1 MRYSK
6 TFKTIFTTLAFTL
19 SGAALG
25 SSYQVFGDAAG
36 GPALSKGDIDAA
48 EKHFN
53 GRLDFADLN
62 NYCVYL
68 ALKGR
73 VDEAVGK
80 CISAIDLASSQ
91 RMSVRRRALPK
102 IEANLN
108 TLKQVP
114 SALISSSD
122 D

>member
-6 TFKTIFTTLAFTL
+6 PFQTIFTTLVITL
-19 SGAALG
+19 SGTALG
-25 SSYQVFGDAAG
+25 SSYHVFGDAAG
-36 GPALSKGDIDAA
+36 GAALSKGDIDAA

-53 GRLDFADLN
+53 GKLDFADLN

-68 ALKGR
+68 ALEGR
-73 VDEAVGK
+73 LDEAAGK

-114 SALISSSD
+114 PALISSND

>member
-25 SSYQVFGDAAG
+25 SSYHVFGDAAG

-73 VDEAVGK
+73 VDEAAGK
-80 CISAIDLASSQ
+80 CTSAIDLASSQ
-91 RMSVRRRALPK
+91 RMSVRRRAVPK
-102 IEANLN
+102 IEANLDA
-108 TLKQVP
+108 LKQVP

>member
-1 MRYSK
+1 MRFPK
-6 TFKTIFTTLAFTL
+6 TFKTIFTTLAITL

-25 SSYQVFGDAAG
+25 SSYHVFGDAAG
-36 GPALSKGDIDAA
+36 GLALSKGDIDAA

-53 GRLDFADLN
+53 GKLDFADLN

-68 ALKGR
+68 ALEGR
-73 VDEAVGK
+73 LDEAAGK

>member
-25 SSYQVFGDAAG
+25 SSYHVFGDAAG

-73 VDEAVGK
+73 VDEAAGK
-80 CISAIDLASSQ
+80 CTSAIDLASSQ

-102 IEANLN
+102 IEANLDA
-108 TLKQVP
+108 LKQVP

>member
-6 TFKTIFTTLAFTL
+6 TFKTIFTTLAITL
-19 SGAALG
+19 SGAALA
-25 SSYQVFGDAAG
+25 SSYHVFGDAAG
-36 GPALSKGDIDAA
+36 GAALSKGDIDAA

-53 GRLDFADLN
+53 GKLDFADLN

-68 ALKGR
+68 ALEGLL
-73 VDEAVGK
+73 DEAAGK
-80 CISAIDLASSQ
+80 CVSAIDLASSQ

-114 SALISSSD
+114 PALISSND
-122 D
+122 V

>member
-25 SSYQVFGDAAG
+25 SSYHVFGDAAG
-36 GPALSKGDIDAA
+36 GSALSKGDIDAA

-53 GRLDFADLN
+53 GKLDFADLN

-73 VDEAVGK
+73 VDEAAGK

-102 IEANLN
+102 IEANLDA
-108 TLKQVP
+108 LKQVP

>member
-6 TFKTIFTTLAFTL
+6 TFKTIFTTLTITL

-25 SSYQVFGDAAG
+25 SSYHVFGDAAG
-36 GPALSKGDIDAA
+36 GAALSKGDIDAA

-53 GRLDFADLN
+53 GKLDFADLN

-68 ALKGR
+68 ALEGR
-73 VDEAVGK
+73 LDEAAGK

-114 SALISSSD
+114 PALISSND

>member
-6 TFKTIFTTLAFTL
+6 IFKTIFTTLAFTL

-25 SSYQVFGDAAG
+25 SSYHVFGDAAG

-73 VDEAVGK
+73 VDEAAGK

-102 IEANLN
+102 IEANLDA
-108 TLKQVP
+108 LKQVP

>member
-25 SSYQVFGDAAG
+25 SSYHVFGDAAG

-73 VDEAVGK
+73 VDEAAGK

-102 IEANLN
+102 IEATLDA
-108 TLKQVP
+108 LKQVP

>member
-1 MRYSK
+1 MKYSK
-6 TFKTIFTTLAFTL
+6 TFKTIFTTLAITL

-25 SSYQVFGDAAG
+25 SSYHVFGDAAG
-36 GPALSKGDIDAA
+36 GAALSKGDIDAA

-53 GRLDFADLN
+53 GKLDFADLN
-62 NYCVYL
+62 NNCVYL

-73 VDEAVGK
+73 VDDAAGK

>member
-6 TFKTIFTTLAFTL
+6 TFKTIFTTLAITL
-19 SGAALG
+19 SGAALA
-25 SSYQVFGDAAG
+25 SSYHVFGDAAG
-36 GPALSKGDIDAA
+36 GAALSKGDIDAA

-53 GRLDFADLN
+53 GKLDFADLN

-68 ALKGR
+68 ALEGLL
-73 VDEAVGK
+73 DEAAGK
-80 CISAIDLASSQ
+80 CVSAIDLASSQ

-114 SALISSSD
+114 PALISSND

>member
-25 SSYQVFGDAAG
+25 SSYHVFGDAAG

-53 GRLDFADLN
+53 GKLDFADLN

-73 VDEAVGK
+73 VDEAADK

-91 RMSVRRRALPK
+91 RMSVRRRAIPK
-102 IEANLN
+102 IESNLDA
-108 TLKQVP
+108 LKQVP

>member
-6 TFKTIFTTLAFTL
+6 IFKTIFTTLAFTL

-25 SSYQVFGDAAG
+25 SSYHVFGDAAG

-53 GRLDFADLN
+53 GKLDFADLN

-73 VDEAVGK
+73 VDEAAGK

-91 RMSVRRRALPK
+91 RMSVRRRAIPK
-102 IEANLN
+102 IEANLDA
-108 TLKQVP
+108 LKQVP

>member
-1 MRYSK
+1 MRYTK
-6 TFKTIFTTLAFTL
+6 TFQTIFTTFAITI

-25 SSYQVFGDAAG
+25 SSYHVFGDAAG
-36 GPALSKGDIDAA
+36 GPALTKGDIDAA
-48 EKHFN
+48 GKYFN
-53 GRLDFADLN
+53 GKLDFADLN

-68 ALKGR
+68 ALKGQ
-73 VDEAVGK
+73 VDEAARK
-80 CISAIDLASSQ
+80 CTSAIDLASSQ

-102 IEANLN
+102 IEANLDV
-108 TLKQVP
+108 LKQVP

>member
-1 MRYSK
+1 MRYTK
-6 TFKTIFTTLAFTL
+6 TFQTIFTTFAITI

-25 SSYQVFGDAAG
+25 SSYHVFGDAAG

-53 GRLDFADLN
+53 GKLDFADLN

-73 VDEAVGK
+73 VDEAAGK
-80 CISAIDLASSQ
+80 CILAIDLASSQ
-91 RMSVRRRALPK
+91 RMSVRRRAIPK
-102 IEANLN
+102 IEANLDV
-108 TLKQVP
+108 LKQVP
-114 SALISSSD
+114 SALISSSND
-122 D
+122 

>member
-25 SSYQVFGDAAG
+25 SSYHVFGDAAG

-53 GRLDFADLN
+53 GKLDFADLN

-73 VDEAVGK
+73 VDEAAGK

-91 RMSVRRRALPK
+91 RMSVRRRAIPK
-102 IEANLN
+102 IEANLDA
-108 TLKQVP
+108 LKQVP

>member
-6 TFKTIFTTLAFTL
+6 TFKTIFTTLAVTL

-25 SSYQVFGDAAG
+25 SSYHVFGDAAG
-36 GPALSKGDIDAA
+36 GAALSKGDIDAA

-53 GRLDFADLN
+53 GKLDFADLN

-68 ALKGR
+68 ALEGR
-73 VDEAVGK
+73 LDEAAGK

-114 SALISSSD
+114 PALISSND

>member
-6 TFKTIFTTLAFTL
+6 TFKTIFTTLAITI

-25 SSYQVFGDAAG
+25 SSYHVFGDAAG
-36 GPALSKGDIDAA
+36 GAALSKGDIDAA
-48 EKHFN
+48 EKYFN
-53 GRLDFADLN
+53 GKLDFADLN

-68 ALKGR
+68 ALKGQ
-73 VDEAVGK
+73 VDEAAGK

-91 RMSVRRRALPK
+91 RMSVRRRALPN
-102 IEANLN
+102 IEANLDA
-108 TLKQVP
+108 LKQAP

>member
-6 TFKTIFTTLAFTL
+6 TFKTIFTTLAITI

-25 SSYQVFGDAAG
+25 SSYHVFGDAAG
-36 GPALSKGDIDAA
+36 GAALSKGDIDAA
-48 EKHFN
+48 EKYFN
-53 GRLDFADLN
+53 GKLDFADLN

-68 ALKGR
+68 ALKGQ
-73 VDEAVGK
+73 VDEAAGK

-108 TLKQVP
+108 ALRQLPTT
-114 SALISSSD
+114 LISASD

>member
-6 TFKTIFTTLAFTL
+6 TFKTVFTTLAFTL

-25 SSYQVFGDAAG
+25 SSYHVFGDAAG
-36 GPALSKGDIDAA
+36 GPDLSKGDIDAA
-48 EKHFN
+48 GKHFN
-53 GRLDFADLN
+53 GKLDFADLN

-68 ALKGR
+68 ALKGQ
-73 VDEAVGK
+73 VDEAAGK

-108 TLKQVP
+108 ALRQLPTT
-114 SALISSSD
+114 LISASD

>member
-6 TFKTIFTTLAFTL
+6 TFRTIFTALIISL

-25 SSYQVFGDAAG
+25 SSYHVFGDAAG
-36 GPALSKGDIDAA
+36 GPALTKGDIDAA
-48 EKHFN
+48 GKHFN
-53 GRLDFADLN
+53 GKLDFADLN

-68 ALKGR
+68 ALKGQ
-73 VDEAVGK
+73 VDEAAGK

-102 IEANLN
+102 IEANLDA
-108 TLKQVP
+108 LKQAP

>member
-6 TFKTIFTTLAFTL
+6 PFQTIFTTLVITL
-19 SGAALG
+19 SGTALG
-25 SSYQVFGDAAG
+25 SSYHVFGDAAG
-36 GPALSKGDIDAA
+36 GPALTKGDIDAA
-48 EKHFN
+48 AKYFN
-53 GRLDFADLN
+53 RKLDFAGLN

-68 ALKGR
+68 ALKGQ
-73 VDEAVGK
+73 VDDATRK
-80 CISAIDLASSQ
+80 CVSAIDLASSQ

-102 IEANLN
+102 IEANLDV
-108 TLKQVP
+108 LKQVP

>member
-1 MRYSK
+1 MRFPK
-6 TFKTIFTTLAFTL
+6 TFKTIFTTLAITL

-25 SSYQVFGDAAG
+25 SSYHVFGDAAG

-53 GRLDFADLN
+53 GKLDFADLN

-68 ALKGR
+68 ALEGR
-73 VDEAVGK
+73 LDEAAGQCV
-80 CISAIDLASSQ
+80 SAIDLASSQ

>member
-25 SSYQVFGDAAG
+25 SSYHVFGDAAG

-73 VDEAVGK
+73 VDEAAGK

-102 IEANLN
+102 IEANLDA
-108 TLKQVP
+108 LKQVP

>member
-25 SSYQVFGDAAG
+25 SSYHVFGDAAG
-36 GPALSKGDIDAA
+36 GPNLSKGDIDEAG
-48 EKHFN
+48 KHFN
-53 GRLDFADLN
+53 GKLDFADLN

-68 ALKGR
+68 ALKGQ
-73 VDEAVGK
+73 VDEAAGK

-102 IEANLN
+102 IEANLEA
-108 TLKQVP
+108 LKQTP

>member
-25 SSYQVFGDAAG
+25 SSYHVFGDAAG
-36 GPALSKGDIDAA
+36 GAALSKGDIDAA

-53 GRLDFADLN
+53 GKLDFADLN

-68 ALKGR
+68 ALKGQ
-73 VDEAVGK
+73 VDEAAGK

-102 IEANLN
+102 IEANLDA
-108 TLKQVP
+108 LKQPP

>member
-1 MRYSK
+1 MKYPK
-6 TFKTIFTTLAFTL
+6 TFKAIFTTLAITL
-19 SGAALG
+19 SGATLG
-25 SSYQVFGDAAG
+25 SSYHVFGDAAG

-53 GRLDFADLN
+53 GKLDFADLN
-62 NYCVYL
+62 NLCVYL

-73 VDEAVGK
+73 IDEAEDS
-80 CISAIDLASSQ
+80 CISASELATSE

-102 IEANLN
+102 IEGNLRA
-108 TLKQVP
+108 LKQLS
-114 SALISSSD
+114 SALISSND

>member
-6 TFKTIFTTLAFTL
+6 PLQTIFTTLVITL
-19 SGAALG
+19 SGTALG
-25 SSYQVFGDAAG
+25 SSYHVFGDAAG
-36 GPALSKGDIDAA
+36 GPALTTGDIDTAA
-48 EKHFN
+48 KFFD
-53 GRLDFADLN
+53 GKLDFADLN

-68 ALKGR
+68 ALKGQ
-73 VDEAVGK
+73 VDEAARK
-80 CISAIDLASSQ
+80 CVSAIDLASSQ

-102 IEANLN
+102 IEANLDV
-108 TLKQVP
+108 LKQVP

>member
-6 TFKTIFTTLAFTL
+6 TFKTIFATLAITL

-25 SSYQVFGDAAG
+25 SPYHVFGDAAG
-36 GPALSKGDIDAA
+36 GPALSRGDLDAA
-48 EKHFN
+48 EKHFS
-53 GRLDFADLN
+53 GKLDFADLN

-68 ALKGR
+68 ALEGR
-73 VDEAVGK
+73 VDEAAGK
-80 CISAIDLASSQ
+80 CISAIDLVSSQ

>member
-6 TFKTIFTTLAFTL
+6 TFKTIFTTLAITL

-25 SSYQVFGDAAG
+25 SSYHVFGDAAG

-53 GRLDFADLN
+53 GKLDFADLN

-68 ALKGR
+68 ALEGLL
-73 VDEAVGK
+73 DEAAGK
-80 CISAIDLASSQ
+80 CVSAIDLASSQ

-114 SALISSSD
+114 PALISSND

>member
-25 SSYQVFGDAAG
+25 SSYHVFGDAAG
-36 GPALSKGDIDAA
+36 GPDLSKGDIDAA

-53 GRLDFADLN
+53 GKLDFADLN

-73 VDEAVGK
+73 VDEAAGK

-102 IEANLN
+102 IEANLDA
-108 TLKQVP
+108 LKQAP

>member
-1 MRYSK
+1 MRRG
-6 TFKTIFTTLAFTL
+6 
-19 SGAALG
+19 GA
-25 SSYQVFGDAAG
+25 
-36 GPALSKGDIDAA
+36 ALSKGDIDAA

-53 GRLDFADLN
+53 GKLDFADLN

-68 ALKGR
+68 ALEGR
-73 VDEAVGK
+73 LDEAAGK

-114 SALISSSD
+114 PALISSND